1 MRKDYLQTKLHE
13 EVKRYIIDVLWH
25 YLVYKRHADQL
36 WKAKIGFH
44 FAKLFATGIASS
56 GLIALLFTDEQWL
69 QIATTILSLIVFLIN
84 GLSRDYNYQELY
96 KKSSRDA
103 IRLWQLRE
111 ESLDLL
117 YEITYHLSSEEQ
129 SEARLSELLKQ
140 RQTIYEGLL
149 PVPNKTLRRTQKHF
163 YTSNAP
169 IEEWQQAEEK
179 VIPEELRQLK

>member
-1 MRKDYLQTKLHE
+1 M
-13 EVKRYIIDVLWH
+13 
-25 YLVYKRHADQL
+25 
-36 WKAKIGFH
+36 
-44 FAKLFATGIASS
+44 
-56 GLIALLFTDEQWL
+56 
-69 QIATTILSLIVFLIN
+69 SLIVFLIN

-149 PVPNKTLRRTQKHF
+149 PVPNKTLRLTQKHF